1 MSKLTP
7 EEGRLYVVS
16 TPIGNFNDITLRALN
31 VLREAD
37 LVLCE
42 NFKEAAALLKYF
54 SLDKELDSI
63 TVKNEEDRYPEFI
76 MMIEAG
82 KTIALIS
89 DCGTPA
95 FADPGNQLINTAVS
109 RGLDVQVLPG
119 ATSIMTAMVRC
130 GFDIERFY
138 FAGFLSRTSPERVA
152 ELRKLS
158 MNDDT
163 FCLLE
168 TPYRLLPML
177 EDAVQ
182 VIPDRRAYLAC
193 NLTMKNETHHY
204 GTIQELY
211 DKFKDKK
218 TKMEFVLVIQGNTS
232 GLPLDKIKYIERA
245 SESGYQPNDRGEESN
260 DDRAPRRDDR
270 RDDRGSRRDDRGGY
284 VHKEKRAD
292 RPRFPRAS
300 SPRRNEGRGQ
310 NTKDDGGSSDRPRF
324 ERDSRSD
331 SRPQRREG
339 SGGDK
344 PRFNREA
351 RPFSEDR
358 IGRSRKNDDGID
370 RPRFDRDDRSD
381 SRPPRRDSRDGGA
394 PSFGDRRESRPKRDD
409 GIDRPRRDEDRPKF
423 NRDDRG
429 GERPPR
435 RDAKEGDRPRF
446 DRDARGG
453 DRPRGDDTRKLPR
466 RKDEMGR
473 SQVQRRSRDDA
484 EKGGQEVRN
493 FAGWRKDDIRDKKPK
508 NDNESKD

>member
-63 TVKNEEDRYPEFI
+63 TVKNEEERYPEFI

-119 ATSIMTAMVRC
+119 ATSIMTAIVRC

-218 TKMEFVLVIQGNTS
+218 VKMEFVLVIQGNTS
-232 GLPLDKIKYIERA
+232 GLPLDKIKYVERA
-245 SESGYQPNDRGEESN
+245 SESSYQHNDSGEDRR
-260 DDRAPRRDDR
+260 DDRPRRDDR
-270 RDDRGSRRDDRGGY
+270 RDNRRDDRGGY

-310 NTKDDGGSSDRPRF
+310 NPEDGGSGDRPRF
-324 ERDSRSD
+324 DRDGR
-331 SRPQRREG
+331 
-339 SGGDK
+339 SGGRPPRRDGEGGGK

-358 IGRSRKNDDGID
+358 IGRRRKEEGG
-370 RPRFDRDDRSD
+370 D
-381 SRPPRRDSRDGGA
+381 SPRRD
-394 PSFGDRRESRPKRDD
+394 GDRTRFD
-409 GIDRPRRDEDRPKF
+409 
-423 NRDDRG
+423 RDDRG

-435 RDAKEGDRPRF
+435 RDNRDSDRPRS
-446 DRDARGG
+446 
-453 DRPRGDDTRKLPR
+453 DRPRRDDTRKLPR

-473 SQVQRRSRDDA
+473 SQVQRRSREDG
-484 EKGGQEVRN
+484 EKGSDEIRK
-493 FAGWRKDDIRDKKPK
+493 FAGWRKEDIRDKKPK
-508 NDNESKD
+508 DDNDSKD

>member
-7 EEGRLYVVS
+7 KEGRLYVVS
-16 TPIGNFNDITLRALN
+16 TPIGNYNDITIRALN

-37 LVLCE
+37 LILCE

-63 TVKNEEDRYPEFI
+63 TVKSEDERYPEFI
-76 MMIEAG
+76 MMIEEG

-109 RGLDVQVLPG
+109 RNLDVQVLPG
-119 ATSIMTAMVRC
+119 ATSIMTALVRC

-168 TPYRLLPML
+168 TPYRLMPLL

-182 VIPDRRAYLAC
+182 VIPSRRAYLAC

-204 GTIQELY
+204 GTIQELH
-211 DKFKDKK
+211 DKFLDKK
-218 TKMEFVLVIQGNTS
+218 VKMEFVLVIQGNTS
-232 GLPLDKIKYIERA
+232 GLPLDKIKYIER
-245 SESGYQPNDRGEESN
+245 STEPSYEYSDRGEERR
-260 DDRAPRRDDR
+260 DDRAPRHDDR
-270 RDDRGSRRDDRGGY
+270 RDDRSGNRDGFR
-284 VHKEKRAD
+284 HKEKRAD

-310 NTKDDGGSSDRPRF
+310 NPEGEGGTSDT
-324 ERDSRSD
+324 
-331 SRPQRREG
+331 PQRRDAGGRPPRRESG
-339 SGGDK
+339 GGDK

-358 IGRSRKNDDGID
+358 IGRRRKEE
-370 RPRFDRDDRSD
+370 
-381 SRPPRRDSRDGGA
+381 GA
-394 PSFGDRRESRPKRDD
+394 
-409 GIDRPRRDEDRPKF
+409 DRPRRDDDRPRRDDRDDERLKF

-429 GERPPR
+429 GDRPPR
-435 RDAKEGDRPRF
+435 RESRDGDKPRF
-446 DRDARGG
+446 DKES
-453 DRPRGDDTRKLPR
+453 RPRRDDIKKLPR
-466 RKDEMGR
+466 RKDELGR
-473 SQVQRRSRDDA
+473 SQVQRRSRDAGDNT
-484 EKGGQEVRN
+484 EKEVRN
-493 FAGWRKDDIRDKKPK
+493 FAGWRKDDIVDKKPK

>member
-16 TPIGNFNDITLRALN
+16 TPIGNFNDITIRALN

-63 TVKNEEDRYPEFI
+63 TVKNEEERYPEFI
-76 MMIEAG
+76 MMIEQG

-95 FADPGNQLINTAVS
+95 FADPGNQLINTAVA
-109 RGLDVQVLPG
+109 RNLDVQVLPG
-119 ATSIMTAMVRC
+119 ATSIMTAIVRC

-168 TPYRLLPML
+168 TPYRLMPLL

-182 VIPDRRAYLAC
+182 VIPTRRAYLAC
-193 NLTMKNETHHY
+193 NLTMSNETHHY
-204 GTIQELY
+204 GTIQELH
-211 DKFKDKK
+211 DKFLDKK
-218 TKMEFVLVIQGNTS
+218 PKMEFVVVIEGNRS
-232 GLPLDKIKYIERA
+232 GLPLDKIKYVERA
-245 SESGYQPNDRGEESN
+245 SDTTYEYGGRDNDRR

-270 RDDRGSRRDDRGGY
+270 GGDRRDDGFR
-284 VHKEKRAD
+284 HKEKRAD

-300 SPRRNEGRGQ
+300 SPRRNEGRGSESS
-310 NTKDDGGSSDRPRF
+310 NEGGGSDNPRFKREERSSDRPPRREGGSSDRAP
-324 ERDSRSD
+324 
-331 SRPQRREG
+331 RREG
-339 SGGDK
+339 GGGDK

-358 IGRSRKNDDGID
+358 IGRQRKQDDGIDRPSREGRDSD
-370 RPRFDRDDRSD
+370 RPRFDRDDRSGGRPPRRD
-381 SRPPRRDSRDGGA
+381 GADGERPRFDRESRPPRRDSADG
-394 PSFGDRRESRPKRDD
+394 E
-409 GIDRPRRDEDRPKF
+409 
-423 NRDDRG
+423 
-429 GERPPR
+429 
-435 RDAKEGDRPRF
+435 RPRF
-446 DRDARGG
+446 DREA
-453 DRPRGDDTRKLPR
+453 RPRREDVKKLPR
-466 RKDEMGR
+466 RKDELGR
-473 SQVQRRSRDDA
+473 SQVQRRSREDG
-484 EKGGQEVRN
+484 ENNEQEVRK
-493 FAGWRKDDIRDKKPK
+493 FAGWRKDDIRDKKPNPEK
-508 NDNESKD
+508 DNSDNNESKD

>member
-7 EEGRLYVVS
+7 KEGRLYVVS
-16 TPIGNFNDITLRALN
+16 TPIGNYNDITIRALN

-42 NFKEAAALLKYF
+42 NYKEAAALLKYF

-63 TVKNEEDRYPEFI
+63 TVKNEDERYPEFI
-76 MMIEAG
+76 MMIEEG

-95 FADPGNQLINTAVS
+95 FADPGNQLINTAVN
-109 RGLDVQVLPG
+109 RNLDVQVLPG
-119 ATSIMTAMVRC
+119 ATSIMTALVRC

-168 TPYRLLPML
+168 TPYRLMPLL

-182 VIPDRRAYLAC
+182 VIPNRRAYLAC

-218 TKMEFVLVIQGNTS
+218 VKMEFVIVIQGNTS
-232 GLPLDKIKYIERA
+232 GLPLDKIKYVERA
-245 SESGYQPNDRGEESN
+245 SESSYQHNDSG
-260 DDRAPRRDDR
+260 DDRRDERPRRDDR
-270 RDDRGSRRDDRGGY
+270 RDDRGPRRDDRGGF

-310 NTKDDGGSSDRPRF
+310 SSDGDRPKFDRDKRSGDRPPRRDGG
-324 ERDSRSD
+324 
-331 SRPQRREG
+331 G
-339 SGGDK
+339 AGK
-344 PRFNREA
+344 PRFNRES

-358 IGRSRKNDDGID
+358 IGRRRKEEGAD
-370 RPRFDRDDRSD
+370 RPLRDDRD
-381 SRPPRRDSRDGGA
+381 S
-394 PSFGDRRESRPKRDD
+394 E
-409 GIDRPRRDEDRPKF
+409 RPKF

-429 GERPPR
+429 GDRPPR
-435 RDAKEGDRPRF
+435 RESREGDRPRS
-446 DRDARGG
+446 DRES
-453 DRPRGDDTRKLPR
+453 RPRRDDIKKLPR
-466 RKDEMGR
+466 RKDEFGR
-473 SQVQRRSRDDA
+473 SQVQRRSRDSGENS
-484 EKGGQEVRN
+484 EKEVRN
-493 FAGWRKDDIRDKKPK
+493 FAGWRKDDIVDKKPK

>member
-7 EEGRLYVVS
+7 KEGRLYVVS
-16 TPIGNFNDITLRALN
+16 TPIGNYNDITIRALN

-42 NFKEAAALLKYF
+42 NYKEAAALLKYF

-63 TVKNEEDRYPEFI
+63 TVKNEDERYPEFI
-76 MMIEAG
+76 MMIEEG

-95 FADPGNQLINTAVS
+95 FADPGNQLINTAVN
-109 RGLDVQVLPG
+109 RNLDVQVLPG
-119 ATSIMTAMVRC
+119 ATSIMTALVRC

-182 VIPDRRAYLAC
+182 VIPNRRAYLAC

-218 TKMEFVLVIQGNTS
+218 VKMEFVLVIEGNRS
-232 GLPLDKIKYIERA
+232 GLPLEQIKYVERS
-245 SESGYQPNDRGEESN
+245 SETSYGYEDRNEDEN
-260 DDRAPRRDDR
+260 RE
-270 RDDRGSRRDDRGGY
+270 
-284 VHKEKRAD
+284 HKVKRAD

-310 NTKDDGGSSDRPRF
+310 NTEDRRSGGRP
-324 ERDSRSD
+324 
-331 SRPQRREG
+331 PKREG
-339 SGGDK
+339 ERGGK
-344 PRFNREA
+344 PRFKREA

-358 IGRSRKNDDGID
+358 IGRRRKEE
-370 RPRFDRDDRSD
+370 
-381 SRPPRRDSRDGGA
+381 GG
-394 PSFGDRRESRPKRDD
+394 
-409 GIDRPRRDEDRPKF
+409 DRPRRDDRESDRPKF
-423 NRDDRG
+423 KRDN
-429 GERPPR
+429 
-435 RDAKEGDRPRF
+435 
-446 DRDARGG
+446 RGG
-453 DRPRGDDTRKLPR
+453 DRPHSDRESRPRRDDTRKLPR
-466 RKDEMGR
+466 RKDELGR
-473 SQVQRRSRDDA
+473 SQVQRRSRDSGDSSG
-484 EKGGQEVRN
+484 KEVRN
-493 FAGWRKDDIRDKKPK
+493 FAGWRKDDKVKKKTK
-508 NDNESKD
+508 NDNGSKD

>member
-7 EEGRLYVVS
+7 KEGRLYVVS
-16 TPIGNFNDITLRALN
+16 TPIGNFNDITIRALN

-54 SLDKELDSI
+54 SLDKELDNI
-63 TVKNEEDRYPEFI
+63 TVKSEEERYPEFI
-76 MMIEAG
+76 MMLEAG

-95 FADPGNQLINTAVS
+95 FADPGNQLINTAVA
-109 RGLDVQVLPG
+109 RDLDVQVLPG
-119 ATSIMTAMVRC
+119 ATSIMTALVRC

-182 VIPDRRAYLAC
+182 VIPNRRAYLAC

-218 TKMEFVLVIQGNTS
+218 VKMEFVFVIEGNRS
-232 GLPLDKIKYIERA
+232 GLPLEKIKYVER
-245 SESGYQPNDRGEESN
+245 SSDSGYEYQEKREERSYDRS
-260 DDRAPRRDDR
+260 PRRDDR
-270 RDDRGSRRDDRGGY
+270 SSEGGFR
-284 VHKEKRAD
+284 HKDKRAD

-300 SPRRNEGRGQ
+300 SPRRNEGRGDD
-310 NTKDDGGSSDRPRF
+310 TRKDAESNDRQPRRDGG
-324 ERDSRSD
+324 
-331 SRPQRREG
+331 
-339 SGGDK
+339 GGTK

-358 IGRSRKNDDGID
+358 IGR
-370 RPRFDRDDRSD
+370 
-381 SRPPRRDSRDGGA
+381 
-394 PSFGDRRESRPKRDD
+394 RPKRDD
-409 GIDRPRRDEDRPKF
+409 GIDRPSRDGRGAEDRPRF

-429 GERPPR
+429 GNRPPR
-435 RDAKEGDRPRF
+435 RDTRDGDRPSF
-446 DRDARGG
+446 DKEA
-453 DRPRGDDTRKLPR
+453 RPRRDDIKKLPR
-466 RKDEMGR
+466 RKDELGR
-473 SQVQRRSRDDA
+473 SQVQRRSRDTGDNN
-484 EKGGQEVRN
+484 EKEVRN
-493 FAGWRKDDIRDKKPK
+493 FAGWRKEDIKDKKPNIDK
-508 NDNESKD
+508 DNSDNNESKD

>member
-7 EEGRLYVVS
+7 KEGRLYVVS
-16 TPIGNFNDITLRALN
+16 TPIGNFNDITIRALN

-42 NFKEAAALLKYF
+42 NFKEASALLKYF

-63 TVKNEEDRYPEFI
+63 TVKSEEERYPEFI
-76 MMIEAG
+76 MMIEEG

-95 FADPGNQLINTAVS
+95 FADPGNQLINTAVA
-109 RGLDVQVLPG
+109 RDLDVQVLPG
-119 ATSIMTAMVRC
+119 ATSIMTALVRC

-182 VIPDRRAYLAC
+182 VIPNRRAYLAC

-218 TKMEFVLVIQGNTS
+218 VKMEFVFVIEGNTS
-232 GLPLDKIKYIERA
+232 GLPLEKIKYVER
-245 SESGYQPNDRGEESN
+245 SSDSGYEYQ
-260 DDRAPRRDDR
+260 DR
-270 RDDRGSRRDDRGGY
+270 REERPEERKYGRQNRNDI
-284 VHKEKRAD
+284 KRAD

-300 SPRRNEGRGQ
+300 SPRRNEGRGDDSR
-310 NTKDDGGSSDRPRF
+310 KDGGRN
-324 ERDSRSD
+324 E
-331 SRPQRREG
+331 
-339 SGGDK
+339 
-344 PRFNREA
+344 
-351 RPFSEDR
+351 
-358 IGRSRKNDDGID
+358 
-370 RPRFDRDDRSD
+370 RPRFDRESRPTRDDR
-381 SRPPRRDSRDGGA
+381 RD
-394 PSFGDRRESRPKRDD
+394 SRPKRDD
-409 GIDRPRRDEDRPKF
+409 GIDRPSRES
-423 NRDDRG
+423 
-429 GERPPR
+429 
-435 RDAKEGDRPRF
+435 
-446 DRDARGG
+446 RGG
-453 DRPRGDDTRKLPR
+453 DRPRFSRDDRGGDRPPRRDSRDGERPRYDKESRPRRDDIKKLPR
-466 RKDEMGR
+466 RKDELGR
-473 SQVQRRSRDDA
+473 SQVQRRSRDTGDNN
-484 EKGGQEVRN
+484 EKEVRN
-493 FAGWRKDDIRDKKPK
+493 FAGWRKEDIKDKKPNIDKDK
-508 NDNESKD
+508 NDNNES

>member
-7 EEGRLYVVS
+7 KEGRLYVVS
-16 TPIGNFNDITLRALN
+16 TPIGNFNDITIRALN

-37 LVLCE
+37 LILCE

-63 TVKNEEDRYPEFI
+63 TVKNEDERYPEFI
-76 MMIEAG
+76 MMIEEG

-109 RGLDVQVLPG
+109 RNLDVQVLPG
-119 ATSIMTAMVRC
+119 ATSIMTALVRC

-168 TPYRLLPML
+168 TPYRLMPLL

-182 VIPDRRAYLAC
+182 VIPTRRAYLAC

-204 GTIQELY
+204 GTIQELH
-211 DKFKDKK
+211 DKFLDKK
-218 TKMEFVLVIQGNTS
+218 VKMEFVLVIQGNTS
-232 GLPLDKIKYIERA
+232 GLPLDKIKYIER
-245 SESGYQPNDRGEESN
+245 STEPSYEYDVRNEESR
-260 DDRAPRRDDR
+260 DDRAPRFDDR
-270 RDDRGSRRDDRGGY
+270 RDNRGPRRDNRGGF

-310 NTKDDGGSSDRPRF
+310 NPEGDGGSSDRPQRRDGGSSDRPKF
-324 ERDSRSD
+324 SRDSRGGD
-331 SRPQRREG
+331 RPPRREG
-339 SGGDK
+339 GGGDK

-358 IGRSRKNDDGID
+358 IGRRRKEEGA
-370 RPRFDRDDRSD
+370 D
-381 SRPPRRDSRDGGA
+381 SPRRDD
-394 PSFGDRRESRPKRDD
+394 
-409 GIDRPRRDEDRPKF
+409 DRPRRDDRDGERPKF

-429 GERPPR
+429 GDRPPR
-435 RDAKEGDRPRF
+435 RESRDGDKPRSDRESRPR
-446 DRDARGG
+446 RD
-453 DRPRGDDTRKLPR
+453 DIKKLPR
-466 RKDEMGR
+466 RKDELGR
-473 SQVQRRSRDDA
+473 SQVQRRSRDAGDNT
-484 EKGGQEVRN
+484 EKEVRN
-493 FAGWRKDDIRDKKPK
+493 FAGWRKDDIVDKKPK

>member
-7 EEGRLYVVS
+7 KEGRLYVVS
-16 TPIGNFNDITLRALN
+16 TPIGNYNDITIRALN

-42 NFKEAAALLKYF
+42 NYKEAAALLKYF

-63 TVKNEEDRYPEFI
+63 TVKNEDERYPEFI

-95 FADPGNQLINTAVS
+95 FADPGNQLINTAVN
-109 RGLDVQVLPG
+109 RNLDVQVLPG
-119 ATSIMTAMVRC
+119 ATSIMTALVRC

-182 VIPDRRAYLAC
+182 VIPNRRAYLAC

-218 TKMEFVLVIQGNTS
+218 VKMEFVLVIEGNRS
-232 GLPLDKIKYIERA
+232 GLPLEQIKYVERS
-245 SESGYQPNDRGEESN
+245 SETSYGYEDRNEDEN
-260 DDRAPRRDDR
+260 RE
-270 RDDRGSRRDDRGGY
+270 
-284 VHKEKRAD
+284 HKVKRAD

-310 NTKDDGGSSDRPRF
+310 NTEDRRSGGRP
-324 ERDSRSD
+324 
-331 SRPQRREG
+331 PKREG
-339 SGGDK
+339 ERGGK
-344 PRFNREA
+344 PRFKREA

-358 IGRSRKNDDGID
+358 IGRRRKEE
-370 RPRFDRDDRSD
+370 
-381 SRPPRRDSRDGGA
+381 GG
-394 PSFGDRRESRPKRDD
+394 
-409 GIDRPRRDEDRPKF
+409 DRPRRDDRESDRPKF
-423 NRDDRG
+423 KRDN
-429 GERPPR
+429 
-435 RDAKEGDRPRF
+435 
-446 DRDARGG
+446 RGG
-453 DRPRGDDTRKLPR
+453 DRPHSDRESRPRRDDTRKLPR
-466 RKDEMGR
+466 RKDELGR
-473 SQVQRRSRDDA
+473 SQVQRRSRDSGDSSG
-484 EKGGQEVRN
+484 KEVRN
-493 FAGWRKDDIRDKKPK
+493 FAGWRKDDKVKKKPK
-508 NDNESKD
+508 NDNGSKD

>member
-7 EEGRLYVVS
+7 KEGRLYVVS
-16 TPIGNFNDITLRALN
+16 TPIGNYNDITIRALN

-42 NFKEAAALLKYF
+42 NYKEAAALLKYF

-63 TVKNEEDRYPEFI
+63 TVKNEDERYPEFI

-95 FADPGNQLINTAVS
+95 FADPGNQLINTAVN
-109 RGLDVQVLPG
+109 RNLDVQVLPG
-119 ATSIMTAMVRC
+119 ATSIMTALVRC

-182 VIPDRRAYLAC
+182 VIPNRRAYLAC

-218 TKMEFVLVIQGNTS
+218 VKMEFVLVIEGNRS
-232 GLPLDKIKYIERA
+232 GLPLEQIKYVERS
-245 SESGYQPNDRGEESN
+245 SETSYGYEDRNEDEN
-260 DDRAPRRDDR
+260 RE
-270 RDDRGSRRDDRGGY
+270 
-284 VHKEKRAD
+284 HKVKRAD
-292 RPRFPRAS
+292 RHRQTMPAK
-300 SPRRNEGRGQ
+300 GQ
-310 NTKDDGGSSDRPRF
+310 QK
-324 ERDSRSD
+324 
-331 SRPQRREG
+331 Q
-339 SGGDK
+339 
-344 PRFNREA
+344 
-351 RPFSEDR
+351 
-358 IGRSRKNDDGID
+358 
-370 RPRFDRDDRSD
+370 
-381 SRPPRRDSRDGGA
+381 
-394 PSFGDRRESRPKRDD
+394 
-409 GIDRPRRDEDRPKF
+409 
-423 NRDDRG
+423 
-429 GERPPR
+429 
-435 RDAKEGDRPRF
+435 
-446 DRDARGG
+446 
-453 DRPRGDDTRKLPR
+453 
-466 RKDEMGR
+466 
-473 SQVQRRSRDDA
+473 
-484 EKGGQEVRN
+484 
-493 FAGWRKDDIRDKKPK
+493 
-508 NDNESKD
+508 

>member
-7 EEGRLYVVS
+7 KEGRLYVVS
-16 TPIGNFNDITLRALN
+16 TPIGNYNDITIRALN

-42 NFKEAAALLKYF
+42 NYKEAAALLKYF

-63 TVKNEEDRYPEFI
+63 TVKNEDERYPEFI
-76 MMIEAG
+76 MMIEEG

-95 FADPGNQLINTAVS
+95 FADPGNQLINTAVN
-109 RGLDVQVLPG
+109 RNLDVQVLPG
-119 ATSIMTAMVRC
+119 ATSIMTALVRC

-182 VIPDRRAYLAC
+182 VIPNRRAYLAC

-218 TKMEFVLVIQGNTS
+218 VKMEFVLVIEGNRS
-232 GLPLDKIKYIERA
+232 GLPLEQIKYVERS
-245 SESGYQPNDRGEESN
+245 SETSYGYEDRNEDEN
-260 DDRAPRRDDR
+260 RE
-270 RDDRGSRRDDRGGY
+270 
-284 VHKEKRAD
+284 HKVKRAD

-310 NTKDDGGSSDRPRF
+310 NTEDRRSGGRP
-324 ERDSRSD
+324 
-331 SRPQRREG
+331 PKREG
-339 SGGDK
+339 ERGGK
-344 PRFNREA
+344 PRFKREA

-358 IGRSRKNDDGID
+358 IGRRRKEE
-370 RPRFDRDDRSD
+370 
-381 SRPPRRDSRDGGA
+381 GG
-394 PSFGDRRESRPKRDD
+394 
-409 GIDRPRRDEDRPKF
+409 DRPRRDDRESDRPKF
-423 NRDDRG
+423 KRDN
-429 GERPPR
+429 
-435 RDAKEGDRPRF
+435 
-446 DRDARGG
+446 RGG
-453 DRPRGDDTRKLPR
+453 DRPHTDRESRPRRDDTRKLPR
-466 RKDEMGR
+466 RKDELGR
-473 SQVQRRSRDDA
+473 SQVQRRSRDSGDSSG
-484 EKGGQEVRN
+484 KEVRN
-493 FAGWRKDDIRDKKPK
+493 FAGWRKDDKVKKKTK

>member
-7 EEGRLYVVS
+7 KEGRLYVVS
-16 TPIGNFNDITLRALN
+16 TPIGNFNDITIRALN

-42 NFKEAAALLKYF
+42 NFKEASALLKYF

-63 TVKNEEDRYPEFI
+63 TVKSEEERYPEFI
-76 MMIEAG
+76 MMIEEG

-95 FADPGNQLINTAVS
+95 FADPGNQLINTAVA
-109 RGLDVQVLPG
+109 RNLDVQVLPG
-119 ATSIMTAMVRC
+119 ATSIMTALVRC

-168 TPYRLLPML
+168 TPYRLMPML

-182 VIPDRRAYLAC
+182 VIPNRRAYLAC

-218 TKMEFVLVIQGNTS
+218 VKMEFVLVIEGNTS
-232 GLPLDKIKYIERA
+232 GLPLEKIKYVERP
-245 SESGYQPNDRGEESN
+245 SDISYEYGGRDENKR
-260 DDRAPRRDDR
+260 DDRPPRRDDR
-270 RDDRGSRRDDRGGY
+270 RDDGGFR
-284 VHKEKRAD
+284 HKEKRAD

-300 SPRRNEGRGQ
+300 SPRRNEGRG
-310 NTKDDGGSSDRPRF
+310 D
-324 ERDSRSD
+324 DSRKD
-331 SRPQRREG
+331 SG
-339 SGGDK
+339 GGDK
-344 PRFNREA
+344 PRFNRES

-358 IGRSRKNDDGID
+358 IGRRRKDDGID
-370 RPRFDRDDRSD
+370 RPSRDGKSDDRAKFDRDDRSTGRPPRRKD
-381 SRPPRRDSRDGGA
+381 EGGNRPPRRDSADGER
-394 PSFGDRRESRPKRDD
+394 PRSDRESRPRRDD
-409 GIDRPRRDEDRPKF
+409 TK
-423 NRDDRG
+423 
-429 GERPPR
+429 
-435 RDAKEGDRPRF
+435 
-446 DRDARGG
+446 
-453 DRPRGDDTRKLPR
+453 KLPR
-466 RKDEMGR
+466 RKDELGR
-473 SQVQRRSRDDA
+473 SQVQRRSRDEG
-484 EKGGQEVRN
+484 EKSEQEVRK
-493 FAGWRKDDIRDKKPK
+493 FAGWRKDSDRNIKPK
-508 NDNESKD
+508 PDKDNSDNNESKD

>member
-7 EEGRLYVVS
+7 KEGRLYVVS
-16 TPIGNFNDITLRALN
+16 TPIGNYNDITIRALN

-42 NFKEAAALLKYF
+42 NYKEAAALLKYF

-63 TVKNEEDRYPEFI
+63 TVKNEDERYPEFI

-95 FADPGNQLINTAVS
+95 FADPGNQLINTAVN
-109 RGLDVQVLPG
+109 RNLDVQVLPG
-119 ATSIMTAMVRC
+119 ATSIMTALVRC

-182 VIPDRRAYLAC
+182 VIPNRRAYLAC

-218 TKMEFVLVIQGNTS
+218 VKMEFVLVIEGNRS
-232 GLPLDKIKYIERA
+232 GLPLEQIKYVERS
-245 SESGYQPNDRGEESN
+245 SETSYGYEDRNEDEN
-260 DDRAPRRDDR
+260 RE
-270 RDDRGSRRDDRGGY
+270 
-284 VHKEKRAD
+284 HKVKRAD

-310 NTKDDGGSSDRPRF
+310 NTEDRRSGGRP
-324 ERDSRSD
+324 
-331 SRPQRREG
+331 PKREG
-339 SGGDK
+339 ERGGK
-344 PRFNREA
+344 PRFKRES

-358 IGRSRKNDDGID
+358 IGRRRKEE
-370 RPRFDRDDRSD
+370 
-381 SRPPRRDSRDGGA
+381 GG
-394 PSFGDRRESRPKRDD
+394 
-409 GIDRPRRDEDRPKF
+409 DRPRRDDRESDRPKF
-423 NRDDRG
+423 KHDN
-429 GERPPR
+429 
-435 RDAKEGDRPRF
+435 
-446 DRDARGG
+446 RGG
-453 DRPRGDDTRKLPR
+453 DRPHSDRESRPRRDDTRKLPR
-466 RKDEMGR
+466 RKDELGR
-473 SQVQRRSRDDA
+473 SQVQRRSRDSGDSSG
-484 EKGGQEVRN
+484 KEVRN
-493 FAGWRKDDIRDKKPK
+493 FAGWRKDDKVKKKTK
-508 NDNESKD
+508 NDNGSKD